1 MSDLTIKRPWAVTTL
16 AVFFALGA
24 GATLG
29 SGMSLLTPGGPLEPM
44 WRVNPGAH
52 EAFARMGLAG
62 PVLMA
67 TLSAACT
74 SAAAGLWRGRPW
86 GYRAAV
92 VMLGLNLT
100 AAIANVI
107 TGAEPRAKV
116 GMPIVAA
123 LLAFLTSKQVRSY
136 FRS

>member
-1 MSDLTIKRPWAVTTL
+1 MSDLTIKRHWAVTTL
-16 AVFFALGA
+16 AVLFGLGA
-24 GATLG
+24 GATLA
-29 SGMSLLTPGGPLEPM
+29 SGMSLLMPGGPLEPM
-44 WRVNPGAH
+44 WRVNPGAR
-52 EAFARMGLAG
+52 EAFGRMGLAG

-74 SAAAGLWRGRPW
+74 SAAAGLWTGRPW
-86 GYRAAV
+86 SYRAAV
-92 VMLGLNLT
+92 VVLAINLM

-116 GMPIVAA
+116 GIPIVAA
-123 LLAFLTSKQVRSY
+123 LLAFLTSKHVRSF